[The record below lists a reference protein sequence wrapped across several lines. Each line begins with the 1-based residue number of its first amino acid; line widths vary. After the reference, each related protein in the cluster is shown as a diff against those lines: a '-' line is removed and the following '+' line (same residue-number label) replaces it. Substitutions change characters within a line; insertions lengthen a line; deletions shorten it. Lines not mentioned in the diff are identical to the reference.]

1 VWIAPHTPR
10 STMFAETFAN
20 VFTDAKI
27 LGFVDKAKTGEEIF
41 KLEDVQST
49 SYDYMLILSANYFV
63 SIYDDH
69 REVIPASK
77 IIKVEII
84 NNVYHFLSRSE
95 ILVQK
100 IKLIPT
106 RILLHYLKIC
116 VCLVTFFKLRRNSV
130 AFVCENFAGNNLK
143 ALLTSTVR
151 EAIPSVFLSNNDD
164 QNREINKSGIKANKL
179 YSFFGFWKL
188 ATSKFVVQDQGDCL
202 EPLEYLSKKQKK
214 IQMWHGIPLKKLN
227 RLVGMKFDWMISTSK
242 FVNETSLKDVI
253 TANEYSEL
261 GYPRND
267 LLLKDH
273 DDLDLILSDL
283 KIYNLAKNAFGSD
296 NKIVVYMPTHRESAT
311 SIGQTNPPLF
321 PLDLENL
328 DTFCVQND
336 IIFILKLHPF
346 IMQFQKDFDSPKG
359 FKNVYFHSTQGDIY
373 PTLKYT
379 DLLVTDYSSIYF
391 DFLLL
396 NRPIIFYD
404 YDYEEYSSNM
414 GGFFYNYE
422 ENAPGLKVKTQSDM
436 QEAILQSLNYEDSF
450 AEKRKEA
457 TNRFHT
463 HIDENSSN
471 RIIKSILR

>member
-1 VWIAPHTPR
+1 
-10 STMFAETFAN
+10 MFAKTFAN
-20 VFTDAKI
+20 TFTDVNV
-27 LGFVDKAKTGEEIF
+27 LGFVDKEKKGGDVIR
-41 KLEDVQST
+41 LEHTKSN
-49 SYDYMLILSANYFV
+49 SFDYMLILSANYFD
-63 SIYDDH
+63 SIYADH
-69 REVIPASK
+69 RKVIPASK

-95 ILVQK
+95 IFIQK
-100 IKLIPT
+100 LKCIPT
-106 RILLHYLKIC
+106 HILLCYLKFC
-116 VCLVTFFKLRRNSV
+116 VRLVTFLKLRRNSV
-130 AFVCENFAGNNLK
+130 AFVCKNFAGNNLK
-143 ALLTSTVR
+143 ALLTTSAKIGKKV
-151 EAIPSVFLSNNDD
+151 VFLSNNDD
-164 QNREINKSGIKANKL
+164 QNREINKSGIKAKKL

-202 EPLEYLSKKQKK
+202 EPLEYMSKKQKK

-227 RLVGMKFDWMISTSK
+227 RLVGMKYDCMISTSK

-253 TANEYSEL
+253 TANEYSDL

-283 KIYNLAKNAFGSD
+283 KIYNLAKNSFGSD
-296 NKIVVYMPTHRESAT
+296 KKIVVYMPTHRESAT
-311 SIGQTNPPLF
+311 SIGQTTPPLF

-359 FKNVYFHSTQGDIY
+359 FTNVYFHSTQGDIY

-396 NRPIIFYD
+396 NRPIVFYD
-404 YDYEEYSSNM
+404 YDFEEYINNM
-414 GGFFYNYE
+414 GRFFYDYE
-422 ENAPGLKVKTQSDM
+422 DNAPGIKVKTQEEM
-436 QEAILQSLNYEDSF
+436 QGAVLQSFNCADSF
-450 AEKRKEA
+450 AEQRKLVSD
-457 TNRFHT
+457 RFHT
-463 HIDENSSN
+463 YQDSHSSN
-471 RIIKSILR
+471 RIIESILR

>member
-1 VWIAPHTPR
+1 MWIAPHTPR
-10 STMFAETFAN
+10 TTMFAETFAN
-20 VFTDAKI
+20 TFPDAKI
-27 LGFVDKAKTGEEIF
+27 LGFVDKEKKGDDINR
-41 KLEDVQST
+41 LEDIKSN
-49 SYDYMLILSANYFV
+49 SFDYMLILSANYFD
-63 SIYDDH
+63 SIYADQKK
-69 REVIPASK
+69 VIPASK

-130 AFVCENFAGNNLK
+130 AFVCKNFAGNNLK
-143 ALLTSTVR
+143 ALLTTSAQIGKQV
-151 EAIPSVFLSNNDD
+151 IFLSNNQK
-164 QNREINKSGIKANKL
+164 QNLEVKKAGIKAAKL

-188 ATSKFVVQDQGDCL
+188 AASKFIFQDQGDCL

-227 RLVGMKFDWMISTSK
+227 RLVGMKYDWMISTSK

-253 TANEYSEL
+253 TANDYLDL

-267 LLLKDH
+267 LLLKEH
-273 DDLDLILSDL
+273 DDLDLILCDL
-283 KIYNLAKNAFGSD
+283 KIYNLAKNSFGSD
-296 NKIVVYMPTHRESAT
+296 KKIVVYMPTHRESAT
-311 SIGQTNPPLF
+311 SIGRVTSPLL
-321 PLDLENL
+321 PLDLEKL
-328 DTFCVQND
+328 DAFCTKNNF
-336 IIFILKLHPF
+336 IFILKLHPF

-359 FKNVYFHSTQGDIY
+359 FTNVYFHSTQGDIY

-396 NRPIIFYD
+396 DRPIVFYNYD
-404 YDYEEYSSNM
+404 LEEYISNMDGFFYDYEENT
-414 GGFFYNYE
+414 
-422 ENAPGLKVKTQSDM
+422 PGIKVKTQKEM
-436 QEAILQSLNYEDSF
+436 RNAVLHSLHCEDSF
-450 AEKRKEA
+450 AEQRKQVS
-457 TNRFHT
+457 NRFHT
-463 HIDENSSN
+463 YQDAHSSN
-471 RIIKSILR
+471 RIIESILR